1 MLRILKLI
9 QTTPENNFFSQC
21 THEMDK
27 ITQEANVAHIYV
39 SWKPKC
45 INIHIAISTRLHFR
59 SRLVRFLAF

>member
-1 MLRILKLI
+1 M
-9 QTTPENNFFSQC
+9 NFFSQC

-45 INIHIAISTRLHFR
+45 INITLPFQPDCTFVVGLLGFL
-59 SRLVRFLAF
+59 LVKPRDKMVFL